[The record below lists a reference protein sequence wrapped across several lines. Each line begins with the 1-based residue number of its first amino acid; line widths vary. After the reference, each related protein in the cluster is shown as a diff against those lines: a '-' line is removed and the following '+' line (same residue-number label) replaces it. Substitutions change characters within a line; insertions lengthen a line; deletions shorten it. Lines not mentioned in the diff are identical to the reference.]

1 MFTFTCQLCGNEFET
16 ASNRAKYCPDC
27 RIKAQ
32 GLRNK
37 AYKQKR
43 HEGTSKQLHS
53 EQTCPICGKTYIQE
67 SGSQKCC
74 ADCRKKQ
81 ESSRKI
87 ATNARYTKENYEQI
101 ILYVPIG
108 QRDELKAYAESHGL
122 SVNKLFMTALEEYRT
137 NHKEET
143 SNG

>member
-16 ASNRAKYCPDC
+16 LSNRAKYCPDC

-43 HEGTSKQLHS
+43 LDGTAKELHS
-53 EQTCPICGKTYIQE
+53 EQICSICGKTYIQE

-81 ESSRKI
+81 EVSRKI
-87 ATNARYTKENYEQI
+87 ASNARYTKENYEQV
-101 ILYVPIG
+101 ILHVPIG
-108 QRDELKAYAESHGL
+108 QREELKAYAQSLGL
-122 SVNKLFMTALEEYRT
+122 SVNKLFMNALEEYRI
-137 NHKEET
+137 NHREDN